1 MTTTTMYAYEARLTN
16 GSWSAAAAGQQDRS
30 NYIATREQAEAGLP
44 ALAATLECPI
54 SDVRVIELAVDV
66 PPKAKR
72 PAGRPPVTGVTRST
86 PILVRLTPD
95 ERAHMQRAAD
105 AAGQPLAAWVRDVAV
120 RAAR

>member
-1 MTTTTMYAYEARLTN
+1 MDDDEPEDDPRDL
-16 GSWSAAAAGQQDRS
+16 DLDHH
-30 NYIATREQAEAGLP
+30 AEWCKDNPLER
-44 ALAATLECPI
+44 ALE
-54 SDVRVIELAVDV
+54 EE
-66 PPKAKR
+66 AKR